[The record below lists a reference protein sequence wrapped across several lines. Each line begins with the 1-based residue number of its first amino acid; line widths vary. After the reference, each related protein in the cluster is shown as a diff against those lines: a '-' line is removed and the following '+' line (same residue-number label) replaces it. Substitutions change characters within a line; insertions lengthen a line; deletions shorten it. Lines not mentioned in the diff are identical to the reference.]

1 MRSKMRLSLSL
12 LTRVDGVPLAAA
24 SALTAPSRAWPT
36 AVDAAA
42 ATERPN
48 KAVSR

>member
-1 MRSKMRLSLSL
+1 MRLSLSL

-24 SALTAPSRAWPT
+24 SALAAPSRAWPT